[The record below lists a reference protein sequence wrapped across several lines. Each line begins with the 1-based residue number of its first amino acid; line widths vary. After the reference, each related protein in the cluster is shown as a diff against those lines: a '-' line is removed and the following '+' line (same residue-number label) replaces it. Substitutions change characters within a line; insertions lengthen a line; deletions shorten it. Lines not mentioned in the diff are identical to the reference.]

1 MELTA
6 TNRQWGGNTANGG
19 GVVGAVFKVRAG
31 KDPMRQGYIVR
42 FALPHTV
49 FTMTSTTPVTQAVVE
64 FLSGRLIQLGRPA
77 AVGADLQVFED
88 GVLDSV
94 ALGELGGVVER
105 AAGCEVD
112 MLAFDPTAIVTTS
125 DLIDQLESALAA

>member
-1 MELTA
+1 MH
-6 TNRQWGGNTANGG
+6 
-19 GVVGAVFKVRAG
+19 
-31 KDPMRQGYIVR
+31 QGYIVR
-42 FALPHTV
+42 FAPPHTV
-49 FTMTSTTPVTQAVVE
+49 STMTSTTPVAQAVVE

-94 ALGELGGVVER
+94 ALVELVGVVER
-105 AAGCEVD
+105 AAGREVD